1 MHRMSLR
8 LILVKTQVQSY
19 LVHKQ
24 GNLSPILLGVKAK
37 QS

>member
-1 MHRMSLR
+1 MHHMSLR
-8 LILVKTQVQSY
+8 LVLVKTQAQSY